1 MIGTRLVG
9 GCQTAGGVG
18 TAAGGGAIDFLLTY
32 LVAAHRCEMC
42 GRAAPGNSGATMAP
56 EVPSGARAGVFS
68 RMM

>member
-32 LVAAHRCEMC
+32 WSPLMMRMC
-42 GRAAPGNSGATMAP
+42 GSESSARIRTDG
-56 EVPSGARAGVFS
+56 GARAGVFS